1 MAVLTR
7 KEIIEHIKDKSISFD
22 PPLDRFQ
29 LQAHSVDLRIGF
41 TFIIAKSW
49 ALTPKGRQALKV
61 DYGENRKYF
70 DVVELEPGQ
79 YFEILPGEF
88 IGISTLERVKIPEG
102 IMGVLYPR
110 SSINRRGLSVDL
122 SGIIDAGFEGNLLVP
137 VRNNTTSQVI
147 QIFPGERFCQIVFED
162 LVSKVGRESR
172 YHKKDVVVGVL
183 KEKSSLEEK
192 LIRRGKIK
200 ELKTKVLL
208 NIE

>member
-7 KEIIEHIKDKSISFD
+7 KEILEKIKEGSLSFEPKLDK
-22 PPLDRFQ
+22 FQ

-41 TFIIAKSW
+41 TFIVPKAW
-49 ALTPKGRQALKV
+49 ALKPEGRLALKV
-61 DYGENRKYF
+61 DYGENRKFF

-79 YFEILPGEF
+79 YFEVLPGEF
-88 IGISTLERVKIPEG
+88 IGLATLERIKVPSG
-102 IMGVLYPR
+102 LMGVLYPR

-147 QIFPGERFCQIVFED
+147 RIYPGERFCQIVFENLASD
-162 LVSKVGRESR
+162 VVKREGR

-183 KEKSSLEEK
+183 PERSSVEER

-200 ELKTKVLL
+200 DLKNRFSL
-208 NIE
+208 

>member
-1 MAVLTR
+1 MAVLTK
-7 KEIIEHIKDKSISFD
+7 KEILERVKEGSIAFSPSLDK
-22 PPLDRFQ
+22 FQ
-29 LQAHSVDLRIGF
+29 IQAHSIDLRIGF
-41 TFIIAKSW
+41 TFIIPKSW
-49 ALTPKGRQALKV
+49 TLTSDGRQALKV

-88 IGISTLERVKIPEG
+88 IGISTLESVKVPED

-122 SGIIDAGFEGNLLVP
+122 SGIIDAGFQGTLLVP

-147 QIFPGERFCQIVFED
+147 RIYPGERFCQIVFED
-162 LVSKVGRESR
+162 LAGKVAPRESR

-183 KEKSSLEEK
+183 KEMNASEERC
-192 LIRRGKIK
+192 IRRGQIRQ
-200 ELKTKVLL
+200 LKARFPLS
-208 NIE
+208 